1 MTPKTA
7 TADAAPQLPDS
18 PEFDLDP
25 AEYAAGDDEPVD
37 AELVPETPNLPA
49 VAAPTAVELQ
59 PNVAQVVAALADAEW
74 SDVDDGHLG
83 DTVQPRLP
91 RTLLNRKAD
100 GGFTDELTGER
111 RVDLKFVWLAD
122 TITRAWWPQAFGKG
136 DKEPACRSR
145 DGISPDPESPERQS
159 ETCASCPLGKWEAKE
174 AFDTDEKANPRP
186 CSQSVEVMVYLLD
199 EQRLSLV
206 RFGGMAVSRV
216 SRYLG
221 ALNAHVPRK
230 PPIAYVTSCELEGA
244 DTPNGTF
251 LVPRFSV
258 AGEIPRSEAT
268 PLIELRRQKVEEWKA
283 QVAAEVAEGKTGE
296 DEAGTPGPFDGPPA
310 AQTSVPDDEEPF

>member
-1 MTPKTA
+1 MTTTP
-7 TADAAPQLPDS
+7 TAD
-18 PEFDLDP
+18 
-25 AEYAAGDDEPVD
+25 
-37 AELVPETPNLPA
+37 NLPA
-49 VAAPTAVELQ
+49 VADSTALAVAPTVT
-59 PNVAQVVAALADAEW
+59 QVLTALADEEW
-74 SDVDDGHLG
+74 DDVEDGHLG
-83 DTVQPRLP
+83 GTVTPRLP

-111 RVDLKFVWLAD
+111 RVDLTFVWLAD

-145 DGISPDPESPERQS
+145 DGISPDPESPDRQS
-159 ETCASCPLGKWEAKE
+159 ESCTTCPLGKWEARE
-174 AFDTDEKANPRP
+174 AFAADDRNNPRP
-186 CSQSVEVMVYLLD
+186 CTQSVEVMVYLLD
-199 EQRLSLV
+199 EQRLSLI

-230 PPIAYVTSCELEGA
+230 PPIAYVTYCELESTDTDNGA
-244 DTPNGTF
+244 F

-258 AGEIPRSEAT
+258 AGEIPRREAT
-268 PLIELRRQKVEEWKA
+268 PLIELRREKVEEWKA

-296 DEAGTPGPFDGPPA
+296 EEAGSPGPLDGPAPA
-310 AQTSVPDDEEPF
+310 ATAVDGDGEPF